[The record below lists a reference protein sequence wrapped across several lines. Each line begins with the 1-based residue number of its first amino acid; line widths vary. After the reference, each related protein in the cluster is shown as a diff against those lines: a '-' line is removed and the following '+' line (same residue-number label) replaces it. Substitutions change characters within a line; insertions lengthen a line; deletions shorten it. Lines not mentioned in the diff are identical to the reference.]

1 MNRAEYFKRWSELHG
16 GARVTGVVKWWLI
29 ISFAISRPLVRIK
42 VSPNVLSILGVIA
55 AVFTYTEARRD
66 YCIALLALSL
76 VSDGIDGTVAIL
88 SGKASTRGAMVDAV
102 CDRLGETLWALA
114 FYKLGA
120 PAWIVGTA
128 WVFAFTQEYARAR
141 IAGLG
146 DYRIDV
152 VTFAERPVRAIF
164 LALAIIAFDLNIA
177 AATTLATVWAVQQG
191 VALMVVMRSGHTRLS
206 APDSVGG

>member
-1 MNRAEYFKRWSELHG
+1 MNRAEYFQRWSELHG

-55 AVFTYTEARRD
+55 AVFTYTEVRRD

-102 CDRLGETLWALA
+102 CDRLGETLWAFAL
-114 FYKLGA
+114 YKLGA
-120 PAWIVGTA
+120 PAWIVGVA

-152 VTFAERPVRAIF
+152 VTIAERPVRAIF

-206 APDSVGG
+206 APDSVGD

>member
-1 MNRAEYFKRWSELHG
+1 MNREEYFQRWSELHG
-16 GARVTGVVKWWLI
+16 GARVSGVVKWWLI

-66 YCIALLALSL
+66 YCIVLLALSL

-102 CDRLGETLWALA
+102 CDRLGETLWAFAL
-114 FYKLGA
+114 YKLGA
-120 PAWIVGTA
+120 PAWIVGVA

-152 VTFAERPVRAIF
+152 VTIAERPVRAIF
-164 LALAIIAFDLNIA
+164 LALAIVAFDLNIA

-191 VALMVVMRSGHTRLS
+191 VALVTVMRSGHTRLS
-206 APDSVGG
+206 APDSVGD